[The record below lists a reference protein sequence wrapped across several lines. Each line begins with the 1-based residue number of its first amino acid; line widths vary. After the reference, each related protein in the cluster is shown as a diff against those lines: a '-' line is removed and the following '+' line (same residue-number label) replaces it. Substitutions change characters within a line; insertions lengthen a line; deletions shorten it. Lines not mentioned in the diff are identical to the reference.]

1 MDAGREILMSAMPL
15 TPPEG
20 SPRVLLAC
28 SDPSLAADLREVLS
42 GWHYPVEVAENGADA
57 LRHLQSGTPPEI
69 ALLDISLAPPGGME
83 ISWTVRRSQAALR
96 LWIVLLS
103 ERGSHDRVRVALEA
117 GCDDFLPIPPDP
129 DELKVHLRVAE
140 RVLTLQHQIQQQ
152 SAELRYRA
160 THDGLTGLWNREAL
174 LSLIFQETDRVQRMK
189 TPLSL
194 LLMDLD
200 DFSRINHDYG
210 YEAGDR
216 VLTELANR
224 FRRLLRSYDLVGR
237 CGEDEF
243 LLALPGCTRE
253 NAMAL
258 VQRMKE
264 AILARPFAVNGE
276 ASTLTAS
283 FGVAG
288 SSGRSPLVVLRE
300 AERALAQAKLD
311 GKNCVRCYAPPA
323 PLGIGLVPERMEQ
336 ASREAGC
343 CTAAG

>member
-1 MDAGREILMSAMPL
+1 MAATILTQPDV
-15 TPPEG
+15 
-20 SPRVLLAC
+20 SPTVLLGC
-28 SDPSLAADLREVLS
+28 SDPGTTQYLTELLDR
-42 GWHYPVEVAENGADA
+42 WHYPVEVAENGANA
-57 LRHLQSGTPPEI
+57 LRRMQGSTPPEI
-69 ALLDISLAPPGGME
+69 ALLDVSLATPGGVE
-83 ISWTVRRSQAALR
+83 IAWAVRRRQTALR
-96 LWIVLLS
+96 SWMILLS
-103 ERGSHDRVRVALEA
+103 DRGGKDRVRVALEA
-117 GCDDFLPIPPDP
+117 GCDDFLVIPPDP
-129 DELKVHLRVAE
+129 DDFKVHLRVAE
-140 RVLTLQHQIQQQ
+140 RVLALQHQVQKQ

-174 LSLIFQETDRVQRMK
+174 LSLVFQETDRVQRMK

-210 YEAGDR
+210 YDAGDR

-224 FRRLLRSYDLVGR
+224 FRRQLRSYDLVGR

-258 VQRMKE
+258 ADRVRE

-283 FGVAG
+283 FGVAD
-288 SSGRSPLVVLRE
+288 SAGRSPLVVLRE
-300 AERALAQAKLD
+300 AERALAEAKLD
-311 GKNCVRCYAPPA
+311 GKNCARCHASA
-323 PLGIGLVPERMEQ
+323 TPLGMALMPES
-336 ASREAGC
+336 ADEAAEGAIRC
-343 CTAAG
+343 RAGA

>member
-1 MDAGREILMSAMPL
+1 MSAMAL
-15 TPPEG
+15 TPSEE

-28 SDPSLAADLREVLS
+28 SDPSLGADLHAVLDS
-42 GWHYPVEVAENGADA
+42 WHYPVDVAENGADA
-57 LRHLQSGTPPEI
+57 LRRMQSGTPPEI
-69 ALLDISLAPPGGME
+69 ALLDISLAPPGGVE
-83 ISWTVRRSQAALR
+83 ISWTVRRSQAGLR
-96 LWIVLLS
+96 SWIVLLS
-103 ERGSHDRVRVALEA
+103 ERGSHDRMRVALEA
-117 GCDDFLPIPPDP
+117 GCDDFLAIPSDP

-140 RVLTLQHQIQQQ
+140 RVLGLQRQIQQQ

-216 VLTELANR
+216 VLTDLANR
-224 FRRLLRSYDLVGR
+224 FRRQLRSYDLVGR

-253 NAMAL
+253 SAMAL
-258 VQRMKE
+258 VQRVRE
-264 AILARPFAVNGE
+264 GILGRPFAVRGE

-283 FGVAG
+283 FGVAC

-300 AERALAQAKLD
+300 AERALAEAKLE
-311 GKNCVRCYAPPA
+311 GKNCARCYAPPA
-323 PLGIGLVPERMEQ
+323 PHAVALAPEPMAE
-336 ASREAGC
+336 ASRENDL
-343 CTAAG
+343 CTAAR